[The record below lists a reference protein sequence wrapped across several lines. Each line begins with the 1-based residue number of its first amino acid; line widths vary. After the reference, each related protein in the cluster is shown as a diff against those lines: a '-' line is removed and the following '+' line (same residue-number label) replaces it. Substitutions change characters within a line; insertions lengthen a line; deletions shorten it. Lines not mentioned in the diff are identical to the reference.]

1 MSKVN
6 PLIQNCGTFIDQF
19 LLEPANLYMRS
30 ISAVYLL
37 TLLPLFTVAQGF
49 SPAGERG
56 PEYPV
61 RAFLNKFSI
70 NLSSGYGH
78 TFYEH
83 TLDNYSYVATP
94 GNGFITG
101 MTNLSE
107 GDTLSGVDQWHFN
120 PVQNQF
126 TVDSFRMVS
135 PDSSSLLMNGG
146 GNTIPLHLSVYYNL
160 YRFRIGGGA
169 GLAWHQTR
177 TLSPYDFGEPPI
189 QTTSAFRY
197 RYYLLLGYSAYE
209 YLNYAFAA
217 DVRVGRNVPGN
228 NFNKAITQQTFFVNV
243 GISVEKVV
251 SEYFRLFVRPSWEF
265 RNYSLGA
272 TGFSP
277 ALNVNDAML
286 TVQFGV
292 SINYP
297 DLPRSPIK
305 SDKTQ
310 LKHYVSDPKT
320 GMKRKVRGQPFWKKQ
335 NPKVGELYPELK
347 KTKFNKRERRK
358 NKAARKARE
367 KKKKK

>member
-1 MSKVN
+1 MHR
-6 PLIQNCGTFIDQF
+6 IF
-19 LLEPANLYMRS
+19 
-30 ISAVYLL
+30 AVCVLS
-37 TLLPLFTVAQGF
+37 LLPLSAAAQGF
-49 SPAGERG
+49 NPEGRRQS
-56 PEYPV
+56 EYPV
-61 RAFLNKFSI
+61 RAFLNKFSV
-70 NLSSGYGH
+70 NLGSGYGH
-78 TFYEH
+78 TFYNH
-83 TLDNYSYVATP
+83 TLNNYAYVATP

-101 MTNLSE
+101 MANLSE
-107 GDTLSGVDQWHFN
+107 GDTVSGIDQWHFN

-126 TVDSFRMVS
+126 AVDSFRMVAA
-135 PDSSSLLMNGG
+135 DSGSLFMNGG
-146 GNTIPLHLSVYYNL
+146 GHTIPLQVSIYYNL

-177 TLSPYDFGEPPI
+177 TLSPDNFEEPPI

-197 RYYLLLGYSAYE
+197 RYYLLFGYSAYE

-217 DVRVGRNVPGN
+217 DVRVGRNVFGN
-228 NFNKAITQQTFFVNV
+228 NFNKAITQQSFFVNFGV
-243 GISVEKVV
+243 SLEKVV

-265 RNYSLGA
+265 RNYNLEA

-277 ALNVNDAML
+277 ALNVNDAQL

-310 LKHYVSDPKT
+310 LKHYVTDPKT
-320 GMKRKVRGQPFWKKQ
+320 GMKREVRGQPFWKKQ

-347 KTKFNKRERRK
+347 KTKRNKRERRK
-358 NKAARKARE
+358 NKAARKAR
-367 KKKKK
+367 KKKKKK